1 VSIRFINTPDALESS
16 CAEIVEALKVDP
28 RLAIDTEF
36 VGERSYEPS
45 LELLQAA
52 TADGEI
58 YLIDVHA
65 LDGRLDALADILLD
79 DEVLKLVHAASQD
92 AAILRSHLGRPP
104 TPLFDTQVAAAY
116 VGMQLQLGYG
126 AIVRSMLKIDLAKD
140 ESFADWTRRPIRQ
153 SMLDYAANDVAYLHA
168 LHDKLKEKLDRLGR
182 ARWVDEACAHL
193 VANAEEVP
201 APHELWRKVGG
212 RGSLDA
218 KQLGVLRELCIWRD
232 EEAQRRD
239 RPRRSVV
246 KDEVLVEIAR
256 RRPQNARA
264 LLELRSVPPSMGER
278 TAADLVDR
286 VRAGLNSPLDEER
299 EQGEFSSL
307 DEHGSAL
314 YELLSAVVRVRSIEA
329 EIAPTLLANA
339 DALRR
344 VAATR
349 RSDASNPL
357 FQGWREELIG
367 RYLREAL
374 EGHLSVTWD
383 PKTEELA
390 LKKTTTA
397 EPPPKALRRKRA
409 TAG

>member
-1 VSIRFINTPDALESS
+1 VSIRFINTPEALEDS
-16 CAEIVEALKVDP
+16 CIEIAAALRIDP

-58 YLIDVHA
+58 HLIDVHA

-79 DEVLKLVHAASQD
+79 DDILKLVHAGSQD

-104 TPLFDTQVAAAY
+104 TPLFDTQIAAAY

-126 AIVRSMLKIDLAKD
+126 AIVRSLLKVDLAKD
-140 ESFADWTRRPIRQ
+140 ESYSDWTRRPIRTA
-153 SMLDYAANDVAYLHA
+153 MLDYAANDVAYLHA
-168 LHDKLKEKLDRLGR
+168 LHDKLTAKLDRLGR
-182 ARWVDEACAHL
+182 AKWVDEACAQL

-218 KQLGVLRELCIWRD
+218 RQLGVLRELCIWRD

-256 RRPQNARA
+256 RRPSSARA
-264 LLELRSVPPSMGER
+264 LLELRSVPPSLGER
-278 TAADLVDR
+278 TAADLVER
-286 VRAGLNSPLDEER
+286 VRAGLESPIDEER
-299 EQGEFSSL
+299 EYGDGASL

-349 RSDASNPL
+349 RTDASNPL
-357 FQGWREELIG
+357 FSGWREELIG
-367 RYLREAL
+367 RYLRDAIA
-374 EGHLSVTWD
+374 GRLSVTWD
-383 PKTEELA
+383 AEREELA
-390 LKKTTTA
+390 LRKTTD
-397 EPPPKALRRKRA
+397 
-409 TAG
+409 G

>member
-1 VSIRFINTPDALESS
+1 MSIRFINTPEALEDS
-16 CAEIVEALKVDP
+16 CIEIAAALRIDP

-45 LELLQAA
+45 LELLQVA
-52 TADGEI
+52 TADCEI
-58 YLIDVHA
+58 HLIDVHA

-79 DEVLKLVHAASQD
+79 DDILKLVHAGSQD

-104 TPLFDTQVAAAY
+104 TPLFDTQIAAAY

-126 AIVRSMLKIDLAKD
+126 AIVRSLLKIDLAKD
-140 ESFADWTRRPIRQ
+140 ESFADWTRRPIKQ
-153 SMLDYAANDVAYLHA
+153 SMLDYAANDVAHLHA
-168 LHDKLKEKLDRLGR
+168 LHDKLKAKLDRLGR
-182 ARWVDEACAHL
+182 AAWVSDACAQL
-193 VANAEEVP
+193 VANAEDVL

-212 RGSLDA
+212 RGGMDA

-246 KDEVLVEIAR
+246 KDEVLVEVAR
-256 RRPQNARA
+256 RRPSSARA
-264 LLELRSVPPSMGER
+264 LLELRNVPPSLGER
-278 TAADLVDR
+278 TASELVER
-286 VRAGLNSPLDEER
+286 VRAGLNSPIEEDR
-299 EQGEFSSL
+299 EFGEGASL

-339 DALRR
+339 DALKR

-349 RSDASNPL
+349 RTDALNPL
-357 FQGWREELIG
+357 FAGWREELIG
-367 RYLREAL
+367 RYLRDAL
-374 EGHLSVTWD
+374 AGRLSVAWD
-383 PKTEELA
+383 PKTGELA
-390 LKKTTTA
+390 L
-397 EPPPKALRRKRA
+397 RA
-409 TAG
+409 TSDELTP